1 MWKQSPH
8 SLGSIQL
15 IDLLTFSCAVYRQES
30 LTYTLQCYSSLSLR
44 PLNPAIFT
52 NLLTK
57 ASRDNIF
64 WELSF
69 YGSRSLWNDLY
80 CVEWDVKTLLYHTI
94 PYHSM
99 GAGVVHQLG
108 RWAWFQSHW
117 HTLSQWCHW
126 VGKDTSSHATEKAIH
141 AGTMVWYTR
150 V

>member
-1 MWKQSPH
+1 MNFSLINKNNKCTQKDTSNSFHSNNTSAWHSSFWIMLMSMWKLSPH

-57 ASRDNIF
+57 ASSDNIF

-69 YGSRSLWNDLY
+69 YGSHRLWNDLY

-94 PYHSM
+94 PYHTILWE
-99 GAGVVHQLG
+99 QE
-108 RWAWFQSHW
+108 WFIS
-117 HTLSQWCHW
+117 
-126 VGKDTSSHATEKAIH
+126 
-141 AGTMVWYTR
+141 
-150 V
+150 

>member
-1 MWKQSPH
+1 MWKLSPH

-57 ASRDNIF
+57 ASCDNIF

-69 YGSRSLWNDLY
+69 YGSRRLWNDLY
-80 CVEWDVKTLLYHTI
+80 CVEWDVKLYYTIPYHTI
-94 PYHSM
+94 PFYGSRS
-99 GAGVVHQLG
+99 GSSVRPLG
-108 RWAWFQSHW
+108 LVPVPLA
-117 HTLSQWCHW
+117 HTESVMPLGWEGHL
-126 VGKDTSSHATEKAIH
+126 VPRYRKGHTRGHN
-141 AGTMVWYTR
+141 GMVY
-150 V
+150 